1 MLFFLGQNK
10 CYLTII
16 SISPKSEVPS
26 QLLPP
31 QIAYRDMQ
39 YLLFP
44 SQNLTVLFNKF
55 KNESTQQNDYSVNLA
70 SSKYFDTDKLQI
82 LEIPN

>member
-1 MLFFLGQNK
+1 
-10 CYLTII
+10 
-16 SISPKSEVPS
+16 
-26 QLLPP
+26 
-31 QIAYRDMQ
+31 MQ